1 MFNALDI
8 LYMVLAIILLPI
20 GTLISMILYRVYH
33 MMDRA
38 DRILDFVDH
47 MVAYAAELEKIPM
60 MLIEKFMGKMGK

>member
-38 DRILDFVDH
+38 ERILDFVDRI
-47 MVAYAAELEKIPM
+47 VAYAAELERIPM
-60 MLIEKFMGKMGK
+60 TIIEKFMGK

>member
-20 GTLISMILYRVYH
+20 GTLLSMILYRTYK

-38 DRILDFVDH
+38 DRILDFVDRI
-47 MVAYAAELEKIPM
+47 VGYGAELERIPM
-60 MLIEKFMGKMGK
+60 MLIEKFMKK

>member
-20 GTLISMILYRVYH
+20 GTLLSMILWRVYT

-38 DRILDFVDH
+38 ERILNFVDH
-47 MVAYAAELEKIPM
+47 LVGYAKDMEKIPM
-60 MLIEKFMGKMGK
+60 AILEKFMEK